1 MNRLLKR
8 VLVVVLLPVLVFFFA
23 VGWVLY
29 CAGKHRANANAM
41 PPKPTGNVKGEQK
54 LAEDDNVEVG
64 LIEELMENQLSAR

>member
-23 VGWVLY
+23 AGWVLY
-29 CAGKHRANANAM
+29 CAGKHRANANAI
-41 PPKPTGNVKGEQK
+41 PPKRTGNAKEEQK

-64 LIEELMENQLSAR
+64 LIEELMESHLTAR